1 MSYPVVEGSRLHVS
15 RLGSA
20 APLVVA
26 LVFAPLASLAGQAAC
41 PAPAGLTGGA
51 SQPEATVRYLADDA
65 LEGRLAGSPGAHC
78 AALYVADRF
87 REAGLEP
94 GGTGGYLQTVPLAS
108 AVNPHAPG
116 GTGVNV
122 VGVLPGSDP
131 ALAGQA
137 IVIGAHLDHLGRG
150 PFGSLS
156 PERAGEIHNGADDN
170 ASGVAALVLVARRLA
185 AGPHPGRTV
194 VFVAFTGEEIG
205 LLGSSFYVQHPS
217 VPLDSTVAMLNMDMV
232 GRLGHDRLIVYG
244 VGTSPQWSDLVA
256 DADLSPGLE
265 LAYQQAGF
273 GPSDHTSFYGK
284 GVPVLH
290 FFTNLHQDYHRP
302 SDDWQQIDFPGIIR
316 VAELVAGIASR
327 VADRPERLTVVQG
340 VGHRPEAGEGGG
352 YGAYLGTVPDFT
364 FTEPGVRLG
373 GVTGGSPADR
383 AGLRTGDVMIGFGDG
398 EISDLYALTAALR
411 SHAPG
416 DTVAITVLRD
426 GTEVRVTAVLGDRS
440 RDRQ

>member
-1 MSYPVVEGSRLHVS
+1 MFDSVVEGSRLRV
-15 RLGSA
+15 RRRGA
-20 APLVVA
+20 TAPLLLA
-26 LVFAPLASLAGQAAC
+26 LILAPLAAASGQTSC
-41 PAPAGLTGGA
+41 PAAAGLTGGA
-51 SQPEATVRYLADDA
+51 PQPEATVRYLADDA
-65 LEGRLAGSPGAHC
+65 LEGRLAGSPGARC

-87 REAGLEP
+87 RAAGLEP
-94 GGTGGYLQTVPLAS
+94 GASGSYLQAVPLVS
-108 AVNPHAPG
+108 AVDPHAPG

-122 VGVLPGSDP
+122 IGVLPGSDA

-137 IVIGAHLDHLGRG
+137 VAIGAHFDHLGRG

-170 ASGVAALVLVARRLA
+170 ASGVAALVLVAHRLA
-185 AGPHPGRTV
+185 AGTRPRRTV
-194 VFVAFTGEEIG
+194 VFVAFTGEELG
-205 LLGSSFYVQHPS
+205 LLGSSFYVRHPA

-232 GRLGHDRLIVYG
+232 GRLGHDQLIVYG
-244 VGTSPQWSDLVA
+244 LGTSPQWSDLVA
-256 DADLSPGLE
+256 DADRSAGLE

-273 GPSDHTSFYGK
+273 GPSDHTSFYGR

-290 FFTNLHQDYHRP
+290 FFTNLHADYHRP
-302 SDDWQQIDFPGIIR
+302 SDDWQKIDFPGITR
-316 VAELVAGIASR
+316 VAGLVAGIAAR
-327 VADRPERLTVVQG
+327 VADRPERLAVIEG
-340 VGHRPEAGEGGG
+340 VGARPEAGEGEG

-364 FTEPGVRLG
+364 FTERGVRLG

-383 AGLRTGDVMIGFGDG
+383 AGLRSGDVMIGFSGRDI
-398 EISDLYALTAALR
+398 EDLYGLTAALR

-440 RDRQ
+440 RDRH